1 MDVYSLTEIV
11 GVVFGVLGV
20 WLTIRQHVWCWP
32 VGIVNVALYI
42 GVFLHARL
50 YGAMALQVVYLVI
63 SAYGWYAWLHGAS
76 DNGTLRV
83 SRTPGRW
90 LALLLGAAAFGGIA
104 FGVFLRAGTDEALPF
119 WDAGT
124 TAFSLAAQWM
134 TTRKWIETWV
144 IWVAVDVIYVGMNVS
159 QHLHLSAG
167 LYALYIVMAV
177 MGYREWQ
184 RSMRTVATG
193 AEAS

>member
-1 MDVYSLTEIV
+1 MDLYSTAEIV

-42 GVFLHARL
+42 LVFLHARL
-50 YGAMALQVVYLVI
+50 YGAMALQVVYLAI
-63 SAYGWYAWLHGAS
+63 SAYGWYAWLHGGS
-76 DNGTLRV
+76 DNGSLRV

-90 LALLLGAAAFGGIA
+90 LAMLLGAATLGGIA

-144 IWVAVDVIYVGMNVS
+144 IWVAVDVVYVGMNVS

-167 LYALYIVMAV
+167 LYALYILMAV
-177 MGYREWQ
+177 LGYREWQ
-184 RSMRTVATG
+184 RSMRGHTAETG
-193 AEAS
+193 A